1 MASKT
6 AAVEVDAGG
15 RAVRVSSPDRVI
27 FPASALG
34 GDVTKLEVVEYYV
47 AVADGIVRALQRPAR
62 SRWSGGPRACCP
74 A

>member
-34 GDVTKLEVVEYYV
+34 GDVTKLEVVDY
-47 AVADGIVRALQRPAR
+47 
-62 SRWSGGPRACCP
+62 
-74 A
+74 